1 MTDFERFLR
10 PLREGLAD
18 RAIEHMVVGSTAVS
32 WLATPRVTNDVD
44 IVVRAT
50 REQMAGLARILSARD
65 FYFDEQSAIEAVERR
80 SMVNAIDPASGW
92 KVDFIVLDDEPFHRE
107 EFARRVEIE
116 TPAGSFFV
124 QTPEDLILS
133 KLRWGQASQSEKQ
146 FRDVVGVFDIWRPK
160 LDVDYLKKWGDEI
173 GVRELL
179 DELFDRPA

>member
-1 MTDFERFLR
+1 
-10 PLREGLAD
+10 
-18 RAIEHMVVGSTAVS
+18 
-32 WLATPRVTNDVD
+32 
-44 IVVRAT
+44 
-50 REQMAGLARILSARD
+50 
-65 FYFDEQSAIEAVERR
+65 
-80 SMVNAIDPASGW
+80 MVNAIDPASGW